1 MSKANKDQYYDKLE
15 QILLWT
21 VKHKNVNR
29 SDYNDLWVKS
39 GLGRNKMWSERNRQV
54 MDNVLARPSF
64 DEFNM
69 RLTSVA
75 FPNHGVPCAFKL
87 RINRVWRMHNYA
99 HNVND

>member
-1 MSKANKDQYYDKLE
+1 MSKQNKDQYYDKLE

-21 VKHKNVNR
+21 VKHKNVDR

-54 MDNVLARPSF
+54 MDNVLARPAF

-69 RLTSVA
+69 RLSWVSVKD
-75 FPNHGVPCAFKL
+75 PGVPCDFKL
-87 RINRVWRMHNYA
+87 RINRVWRVINSNA
-99 HNVND
+99 

>member
-21 VKHKNVNR
+21 VKNTDVDR
-29 SDYNDLWVKS
+29 TDYDDLWIKS
-39 GLGRNKMWSERNRQV
+39 GLGRTKMQSERNRQV

-69 RLTSVA
+69 RLSWVSVKD
-75 FPNHGVPCAFKL
+75 PGVPCAFKL
-87 RINRVWRMHNYA
+87 RINRVYRMIRSNA
-99 HNVND
+99 